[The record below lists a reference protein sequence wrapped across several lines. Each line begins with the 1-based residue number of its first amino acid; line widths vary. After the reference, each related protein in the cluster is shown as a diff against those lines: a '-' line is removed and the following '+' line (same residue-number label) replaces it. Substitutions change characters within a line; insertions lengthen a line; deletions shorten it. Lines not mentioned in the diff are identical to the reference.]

1 MGEKLKISIFELQK
15 RYIPQKKAE
24 IMQNLDLARK
34 SMICGIKQHFTGGF
48 VERVTTYT
56 AEPVWNRVN
65 PT

>member
-34 SMICGIKQHFTGGF
+34 SMICGIKQHFTGG
-48 VERVTTYT
+48 VR
-56 AEPVWNRVN
+56 
-65 PT
+65 